1 MGSTMNKAPDGLE
14 PPLPDGPDDLKPI
27 DQAMLL
33 AIGRHK
39 GSNVPLSV
47 DQERLLDDWIAER
60 LSPEDADRAAELTK
74 RNGFAA
80 EHVLE
85 RRLIAAA
92 DTGGGV
98 PSALS
103 ARVLTAANLATSRPA
118 QAEPRASWFRL
129 PSFSGLQWSAAG
141 AAFAALVAVAVI
153 SFQQLQERSRSGQR
167 IQFAMVTID
176 DRGALSPTRM
186 RSLGNQPT
194 ASAENVFRD
203 IDIPADVMRRA
214 VTSTGGDD
222 RSAIA
227 SQLMS
232 YLPQPANPA
241 TRRVQILI
249 DSVLAERLVGEW
261 RTRTVVPL
269 RVYDLDDARTG
280 PIRSA
285 IRTQAADGALI
296 LLTVRP

>member
-1 MGSTMNKAPDGLE
+1 MGSKMSKAPNGME
-14 PPLPDGPDDLKPI
+14 PAPPDGPDELKPI

-39 GSNVPLSV
+39 NSGTPLSIE
-47 DQERLLDDWIAER
+47 QERLVDDWIAER
-60 LSPEDADRAAELTK
+60 LSPEDAGRAAELTK

-80 EHVLE
+80 ERVLE
-85 RRLIAAA
+85 RRLLAAA

-98 PSALS
+98 PAVLS
-103 ARVLTAANLATSRPA
+103 ARVLAAGNLPTSRPA
-118 QAEPRASWFRL
+118 KAEPRTSWFRL

-153 SFQQLQERSRSGQR
+153 SFQNLQERSRSGQR
-167 IQFAMVTID
+167 VQFAMVTID

-203 IDIPADVMRRA
+203 IDIPADIMRRA
-214 VTSTGGDD
+214 VVSTSGAD
-222 RSAIA
+222 RAAIA
-227 SQLMS
+227 LQLMS
-232 YLPQPANPA
+232 YLPPPANPA

-269 RVYDLDDARTG
+269 RIFDLDDARTAG
-280 PIRSA
+280 IRNA
-285 IRTQAADGALI
+285 IRTQPADGALI